1 MLKKIGL
8 KNGKN
13 NNFIN
18 QIRDIWLNKLLCQG
32 YYLYGVKGNI
42 LEKMNY

>member
-1 MLKKIGL
+1 MKYQLDILTRNYLKEEKMSGALINLLSMLKKIGL

-18 QIRDIWLNKLLCQG
+18 
-32 YYLYGVKGNI
+32 
-42 LEKMNY
+42 